1 MKCEIEFLPVG
12 NASKPGDAIVV
23 RYGSP
28 DAYEIMVI
36 DGGTLETG
44 DMLVAHLRKHFG
56 PYVTLTHVVLTHS
69 DADHASGLR
78 TVLKEIPVTN
88 LWLHVP
94 WLHASASKPYF
105 LNKTW
110 ADERLSIAIKKEYDI
125 VAEILDT
132 AIQNRISIREPFVGE
147 MIGPFHVLSPHK
159 EMYELLLPQF
169 ERTPEPD
176 QAAIAAK
183 GWWIGPKSGGMLSSL
198 FEKAIAKV
206 QNKWVTET
214 WEHELLKDGG
224 VTGASNESS
233 VVLYCNLDE
242 GQKILLNGDA
252 GVWALSVAAYFA
264 EHYKFP
270 LREFTFVQVPH
281 HGSRRNVGPTILNR
295 LIGPIQPKGT
305 QTRFTA
311 FVSSPPEDDVHPRKM
326 VTNAFL
332 RRGGCV
338 VATQGTAKIHYGGF
352 PSRLGYVGVKPV
364 EFSPS
369 VEEYD

>member
-12 NASKPGDAIVV
+12 NASKPGDAIVI

-44 DMLVAHLRKHFG
+44 DMLVDHVREHFG
-56 PYVTLTHVVLTHS
+56 PHVALTHVVLTHS

-78 TVLKEIPVTN
+78 TVLKQLPVTN

-94 WLHASASKPYF
+94 WLHASTSKPYF

-110 ADERLSIAIKKEYDI
+110 TEHGLSIAIKKEYDI
-125 VAEILDT
+125 VSEIVDI
-132 AIQNRISIREPFVGE
+132 AIQKGIGIREPFVGE
-147 MIGPFHVLSPHK
+147 MIGPFHVLSPYK

-176 QAAIAAK
+176 QAALEEK
-183 GWWIGPKSGGMLSSL
+183 GWWIGAKSGGMFHSL
-198 FEKAIAKV
+198 FERAIAKV
-206 QNKWVTET
+206 QKWVTET
-214 WEHELLKDGG
+214 WEYELLKDGG

-242 GQKILLNGDA
+242 GQKILLTGDA
-252 GVWALSVAAYFA
+252 GVWALTVAACYA
-264 EHYKFP
+264 EYYKFP
-270 LREFTFVQVPH
+270 LRQFTFVQIPH

-295 LIGPIQPKGT
+295 LIGPIQPKGP
-305 QTRFTA
+305 QSRFAA
-311 FVSSPPEDDVHPRKM
+311 FVSSPAEDDVHPRKM

-338 VATQGTAKIHYGGF
+338 VATQGRTKIHYGGF
-352 PSRLGYVGVKPV
+352 PLRPGYVGVKPV